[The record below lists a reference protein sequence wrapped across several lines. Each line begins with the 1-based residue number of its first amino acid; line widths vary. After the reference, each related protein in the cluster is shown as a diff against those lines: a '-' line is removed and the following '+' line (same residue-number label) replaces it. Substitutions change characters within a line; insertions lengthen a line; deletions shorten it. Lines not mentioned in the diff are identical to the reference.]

1 MEELK
6 TVLVVDDDPGIVDLV
21 RMALEDEGYAVATSV
36 SGHTMGVARDLRPA
50 VILLD
55 IAMPD
60 MDGVEVSKRLR
71 RDPYT
76 ADIPIIVMSAQDRLQ
91 AAAALM
97 PVDDRLPKP
106 FELDHLY
113 EKVAYWAAA
122 S

>member
-6 TVLVVDDDPGIVDLV
+6 TVLVVDDDPGIVDFV
-21 RMALEDEGYAVATSV
+21 RAALEDEGYAVVTTV
-36 SGHTMGVARDLRPA
+36 GGYTMAVAYDLRPA

-71 RDPYT
+71 RDPRT
-76 ADIPIIVMSAQDRLQ
+76 ASIPIIVMSAQDRLQ
-91 AAAALM
+91 AASALM

>member
-21 RMALEDEGYAVATSV
+21 RMAQEDEGYAVATSV

-71 RDPYT
+71 RDPHT
-76 ADIPIIVMSAQDRLQ
+76 ADSPIIVMSAQDRLQ
-91 AAAALM
+91 AASALM

-113 EKVAYWAAA
+113 AKVAHWATA

>member
-6 TVLVVDDDPGIVDLV
+6 TVLVVDDDPSIVDFV
-21 RMALEDEGYAVATSV
+21 RAALEDEGYAVATSV
-36 SGHTMGVARDLRPA
+36 SGHTMSVARDLRPA

-60 MDGVEVSKRLR
+60 MDGVEVSKHLR
-71 RDPYT
+71 RDPRT
-76 ADIPIIVMSAQDRLQ
+76 ADIPIIVMSAQDRVQ
-91 AAAALM
+91 AAWALM

-113 EKVAYWAAA
+113 EKVAYWIAA

>member
-1 MEELK
+1 MEQMK
-6 TVLVVDDDPGIVDLV
+6 TVLVVDDDPCIVDFV
-21 RMALEDEGYAVATSV
+21 RMALEDEGYTVVTAV

-60 MDGVEVSKRLR
+60 MDGVEVSKCLR
-71 RDPYT
+71 RDPRT
-76 ADIPIIVMSAQDRLQ
+76 AGIPIIVMSAQDRLR
-91 AAAALM
+91 AVTALM
-97 PVDDRLPKP
+97 PVNDRLPKP

-113 EKVAYWAAA
+113 KKVAYWAAA